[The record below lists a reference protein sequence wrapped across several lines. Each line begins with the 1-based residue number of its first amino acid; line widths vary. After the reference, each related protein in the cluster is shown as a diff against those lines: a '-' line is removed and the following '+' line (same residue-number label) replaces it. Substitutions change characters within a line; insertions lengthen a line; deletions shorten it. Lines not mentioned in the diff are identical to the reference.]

1 MQLCDVIKWRLSYI
15 VGYDYIVKLF
25 QNEMEVIGVKVLVL
39 MGLFVMIVFLGFFF
53 LKIVNYV

>member
-15 VGYDYIVKLF
+15 VGYDYIV